1 MFQFMTATRIIFGEG
16 ALNNS
21 LSLIN
26 NYGYSVLVVT
36 GKEYKR
42 AEPLLVYLK
51 QQGIRYQRLAV
62 HDEPLIAMV
71 EEMAAAGRL
80 FKPDMSVAIGGG
92 SVMDVG
98 KALSALIPNQG
109 SVYDYLDVVG
119 RALPLTAKPL
129 PCITIPTTAGTGSE
143 VTRNAVLISAQEN
156 VKAAIRSAD
165 LIPDVAIIDPTL
177 TYGMDKIK
185 SAQCGMDAFTHLM
198 EAYVCGEPNPL
209 TDMIC
214 EEGLRRLATAIVPA
228 CEEDD
233 PKARADMAFASLL
246 GGMAQSNAKLG
257 AAHGLAAALGA
268 VLDAPHGAIT
278 AQLAPYVMAENI
290 LAAREAGRMGLL
302 NRYRQLACIVT
313 GRMNAEPSDGIVWVQ
328 RILKRLQLPSLGSF
342 GLCESLFVE
351 VAKRA
356 LKSSSIKG
364 NAMPLNEERLVSI
377 LSRMCSEQ
385 TLQDPLGS
393 EHIG

>member
-36 GKEYKR
+36 GKDDKR
-42 AEPLLVYLK
+42 VEPLLGYLK
-51 QQGIRYQRLAV
+51 QQNIRYQRLAV
-62 HDEPLIAMV
+62 HGEPLIAMV

-80 FKPDMSVAIGGG
+80 FKPDMVVAIGGG

-98 KALSALIPNQG
+98 KALAGLIPNQG
-109 SVYDYLDVVG
+109 SVYDYLEVVG

-129 PCITIPTTAGTGSE
+129 PCIAIPTTAGTGSE

-156 VKAAIRSAD
+156 VKAAIRSPD

-177 TYGMDKIK
+177 TYGTEK
-185 SAQCGMDAFTHLM
+185 SLSARCGMDAFTHLM

-214 EEGLRRLATAIVPA
+214 EEGLRRFATAIIPA

-233 PKARADMAFASLL
+233 PKARADMAFASML

-268 VLDAPHGAIT
+268 VLEAPHGAIT

-290 LAAREAGRMGLL
+290 LAAREAGRITLL
-302 NRYRQLACIVT
+302 NRYRQLACILT
-313 GRMNAEPSDGIVWVQ
+313 GRHNSEPSDGIVWVQ
-328 RILKRLQLPSLGSF
+328 RTLKRLDLPSLPSLG
-342 GLCESLFVE
+342 LCNTLFEE
-351 VAKRA
+351 VATSA
-356 LKSSSIKG
+356 LRSNSIKG
-364 NAMPLNEERLVSI
+364 NPLPLSRERLLHI
-377 LSRMCSEQ
+377 LERVCQAENLAASP
-385 TLQDPLGS
+385 DI
-393 EHIG
+393 H

>member
-21 LSLIN
+21 FSIFN
-26 NYGYSVLVVT
+26 NYGYSALVVT
-36 GKEYKR
+36 GRDDQR
-42 AEPLLVYLK
+42 ADSLLAYLS
-51 QQGIRYQRLAV
+51 QQNIRYQRLAV

-80 FKPDMSVAIGGG
+80 FKPDMVIAIGGG

-109 SVYDYLDVVG
+109 SVYDYVEVVG

-129 PCITIPTTAGTGSE
+129 PCIAIPTTAGTGSE
-143 VTRNAVLISAQEN
+143 VTRNAVMISAQEN
-156 VKAAIRSAD
+156 VKAAIRSPD

-177 TYGMDKIK
+177 TYGADKSL
-185 SAQCGMDAFTHLM
+185 SARCGMDAFTHLM

-214 EEGLRRLATAIVPA
+214 EEGLRRLAPAIIHA
-228 CEEDD
+228 CEDDD
-233 PKARADMAFASLL
+233 PKARADMAFASML

-290 LAAREAGRMGLL
+290 LAAREAGRISLL
-302 NRYRQLACIVT
+302 NRYRQLACILT

-328 RILKRLQLPSLGSF
+328 RILRRLDLETLPQL
-342 GLCESLFVE
+342 GLCDTMFEE
-351 VAKRA
+351 VAVSA
-356 LKSSSIKG
+356 LRSSSIKG
-364 NAMPLNEERLVSI
+364 NPLPLSESRLIHILQQVCQFSNLEES
-377 LSRMCSEQ
+377 S
-385 TLQDPLGS
+385 DPV
-393 EHIG
+393 

>member
-21 LSLIN
+21 FSIFN
-26 NYGYSVLVVT
+26 NYGYSALVVT
-36 GKEYKR
+36 GRDDQR
-42 AEPLLVYLK
+42 ADPLLAYLS
-51 QQGIRYQRLAV
+51 QQNIRYQRLAV

-80 FKPDMSVAIGGG
+80 FKPDMVIAIGGG

-98 KALSALIPNQG
+98 KALSGLIPNQG
-109 SVYDYLDVVG
+109 SVYDYVEVVG

-129 PCITIPTTAGTGSE
+129 PCIAIPTTAGTGSE
-143 VTRNAVLISAQEN
+143 VTRNAVMISAQEN
-156 VKAAIRSAD
+156 VKAAIRSPD

-177 TYGMDKIK
+177 TYGTEK
-185 SAQCGMDAFTHLM
+185 SLSARCGMDAFTHLM

-214 EEGLRRLATAIVPA
+214 EEGLRRLAPAIIHA
-228 CEEDD
+228 CEDDD
-233 PKARADMAFASLL
+233 PKARADMAFASML

-268 VLDAPHGAIT
+268 VLDAAHGAIT

-290 LAAREAGRMGLL
+290 LAAREAGRISLL
-302 NRYRQLACIVT
+302 NRYRQLACILT

-328 RILKRLQLPSLGSF
+328 RILRRLDLETLPQL
-342 GLCESLFVE
+342 GLCETMFE
-351 VAKRA
+351 KVAVSA
-356 LKSSSIKG
+356 LRSSSIKG
-364 NAMPLNEERLVSI
+364 NPLPLSESRLIHILQQVCQSSNLEES
-377 LSRMCSEQ
+377 S
-385 TLQDPLGS
+385 DPA
-393 EHIG
+393 

>member
-36 GKEYKR
+36 GKDDKR
-42 AEPLLVYLK
+42 VEPLLGYLK
-51 QQGIRYQRLAV
+51 QQNIRYQRLAV
-62 HDEPLIAMV
+62 HGEPLIAMV

-80 FKPDMSVAIGGG
+80 FKPDMVVAIGGG

-98 KALSALIPNQG
+98 KALAGLIPNQG
-109 SVYDYLDVVG
+109 SVYDYLEVVG

-129 PCITIPTTAGTGSE
+129 PCIAIPTTAGTGSE

-156 VKAAIRSAD
+156 VKAAIRSPD

-177 TYGMDKIK
+177 TYGTEK
-185 SAQCGMDAFTHLM
+185 SLSARCGMDAFTHLM

-214 EEGLRRLATAIVPA
+214 EEGLRRFATAIIPA

-233 PKARADMAFASLL
+233 PKARADMAFASML

-268 VLDAPHGAIT
+268 VLEAPHGAIT

-290 LAAREAGRMGLL
+290 LAAREAGRITLL
-302 NRYRQLACIVT
+302 NRYRQLACILT
-313 GRMNAEPSDGIVWVQ
+313 GRHNSEPSDGIVWVQ
-328 RILKRLQLPSLGSF
+328 RTLKRLDLPSLPSLG
-342 GLCESLFVE
+342 LCNTLFEE
-351 VAKRA
+351 VATSA
-356 LKSSSIKG
+356 LRSNSIKG
-364 NAMPLNEERLVSI
+364 NPLPLSRERLLHI
-377 LSRMCSEQ
+377 LERVCQAENLAASPD
-385 TLQDPLGS
+385 L
-393 EHIG
+393 H

>member
-16 ALNNS
+16 ALS
-21 LSLIN
+21 HSFSMLN
-26 NYGYSVLVVT
+26 NYGYSALVVT
-36 GKEYKR
+36 GRDDKR
-42 AEPLLVYLK
+42 AEPLLAYLS
-51 QQGIRYQRLAV
+51 QQNIRYQRLAV

-71 EEMAAAGRL
+71 EEMAATGRL
-80 FKPDMSVAIGGG
+80 FKPDMVIAMGGG

-109 SVYDYLDVVG
+109 SVYDYVEVVG
-119 RALPLTAKPL
+119 RALPFTAKPL
-129 PCITIPTTAGTGSE
+129 PCIAIPTTAGTGSE
-143 VTRNAVLISAQEN
+143 VTRNAVMISAQEN
-156 VKAAIRSAD
+156 VKAAIRSPD

-177 TYGMDKIK
+177 TYGTDKML
-185 SAQCGMDAFTHLM
+185 SARCGMDAFTHLM

-214 EEGLRRLATAIVPA
+214 EEGLRRLAPAIIHA

-233 PKARADMAFASLL
+233 PKARADMAFASML

-268 VLDAPHGAIT
+268 VLDAPHGAII

-290 LAAREAGRMGLL
+290 LAAREAGRISLL
-302 NRYRQLACIVT
+302 NRYRQLACILT

-328 RILKRLQLPSLGSF
+328 RILRRLGLETLPEL
-342 GLCESLFVE
+342 GLCDTMFEK
-351 VAKRA
+351 VAASA
-356 LKSSSIKG
+356 LRSSSIKG
-364 NAMPLNEERLVSI
+364 NPLPLSESRLVHI
-377 LSRMCSEQ
+377 LQQVCQSSNREASS
-385 TLQDPLGS
+385 DPV
-393 EHIG
+393 

>member
-21 LSLIN
+21 FSIFN
-26 NYGYSVLVVT
+26 NYGYSALVVT
-36 GKEYKR
+36 GRDDQR
-42 AEPLLVYLK
+42 ADPLLAYLS
-51 QQGIRYQRLAV
+51 QQNIRYQRLAV

-80 FKPDMSVAIGGG
+80 FKPDMVIAIGGG

-109 SVYDYLDVVG
+109 SVYDYVEVVG

-129 PCITIPTTAGTGSE
+129 PCIAIPTTAGTGSE
-143 VTRNAVLISAQEN
+143 VTRNAVMISAQEN
-156 VKAAIRSAD
+156 VKAAIRSPD

-177 TYGMDKIK
+177 TYGTEK
-185 SAQCGMDAFTHLM
+185 SLSARCGMDAFTHLM

-214 EEGLRRLATAIVPA
+214 EEGLRRLAPAIIHA
-228 CEEDD
+228 CEDDD
-233 PKARADMAFASLL
+233 PKARADMAFASML

-290 LAAREAGRMGLL
+290 LAAREAGRISLL
-302 NRYRQLACIVT
+302 NRYRQLACILT

-328 RILKRLQLPSLGSF
+328 RILRRLDLETLPQL
-342 GLCESLFVE
+342 GLCDTMFEE
-351 VAKRA
+351 VAVSA
-356 LKSSSIKG
+356 LRSSSIKG
-364 NAMPLNEERLVSI
+364 NPLPLSESRLIHILQQVCQSSNLEES
-377 LSRMCSEQ
+377 S
-385 TLQDPLGS
+385 DPA
-393 EHIG
+393 

>member
-16 ALNNS
+16 ALS
-21 LSLIN
+21 HSFSMLN
-26 NYGYSVLVVT
+26 NYGYSALVVT
-36 GKEYKR
+36 GRDDKR
-42 AEPLLVYLK
+42 AEPLLAYLS
-51 QQGIRYQRLAV
+51 QQNIRYQRLAV

-71 EEMAAAGRL
+71 EEMAATGRL
-80 FKPDMSVAIGGG
+80 FKPDMVIAMGGG

-109 SVYDYLDVVG
+109 SVYDYVEVVG
-119 RALPLTAKPL
+119 RALPFTAKPL

-143 VTRNAVLISAQEN
+143 VTRNAVMISAQEN
-156 VKAAIRSAD
+156 VKAAIRSPD

-177 TYGMDKIK
+177 TYGTDKML
-185 SAQCGMDAFTHLM
+185 SARCGMDAFTHLM

-209 TDMIC
+209 TDMTC
-214 EEGLRRLATAIVPA
+214 EEGLRRLAPAIIHA

-233 PKARADMAFASLL
+233 PKARADMAFASML

-290 LAAREAGRMGLL
+290 LAAREAGRISLL
-302 NRYRQLACIVT
+302 NRYRQLACILT

-328 RILKRLQLPSLGSF
+328 RILRRLGLETLPEL
-342 GLCESLFVE
+342 GLCDTMFEK
-351 VAKRA
+351 VAASA
-356 LKSSSIKG
+356 LRSSSIKG
-364 NAMPLNEERLVSI
+364 NPLPLSERRLIHI
-377 LSRMCSEQ
+377 LRQVCQSSNREASS
-385 TLQDPLGS
+385 DPV
-393 EHIG
+393 

>member
-21 LSLIN
+21 FSIFN
-26 NYGYSVLVVT
+26 NYGYSALVVT
-36 GKEYKR
+36 GRDDQR
-42 AEPLLVYLK
+42 ADPLLAYLS
-51 QQGIRYQRLAV
+51 QQNIRYQRLAV

-80 FKPDMSVAIGGG
+80 FKPDMVIAIGGG

-109 SVYDYLDVVG
+109 SVYDYVEVVG

-129 PCITIPTTAGTGSE
+129 PCIAIPTTAGTGSE
-143 VTRNAVLISAQEN
+143 VTRNAVMISAQEN
-156 VKAAIRSAD
+156 VKAAIRSPD

-177 TYGMDKIK
+177 TYGTEK
-185 SAQCGMDAFTHLM
+185 SLSARCGMDAFTHLM

-214 EEGLRRLATAIVPA
+214 EEGLRRLAPAIIHA
-228 CEEDD
+228 CEDDD
-233 PKARADMAFASLL
+233 PKARADMAFASML

-290 LAAREAGRMGLL
+290 LAAREAGRISLL
-302 NRYRQLACIVT
+302 NRYRQLACILT

-328 RILKRLQLPSLGSF
+328 RILRRLDLETLPQL
-342 GLCESLFVE
+342 GLCDTMFEE
-351 VAKRA
+351 VAVSA
-356 LKSSSIKG
+356 LRSSSIKG
-364 NAMPLNEERLVSI
+364 NPLPLSESRLVHI
-377 LSRMCSEQ
+377 LQQVCQSSNLEESS
-385 TLQDPLGS
+385 DPA
-393 EHIG
+393 